1 MYLSPLE
8 AGPQHRS
15 TLYDVHSLISR
26 SVLGCG
32 WSGRGVGLR
41 VRNSVEAW
49 KGRQTG
55 NVAVERGREDSSSQ
69 LPRTSEQRLVRGRE
83 RKAGLGRRERKP
95 EPEVQSDTLG
105 RRLTF

>member
-1 MYLSPLE
+1 M
-8 AGPQHRS
+8 
-15 TLYDVHSLISR
+15 
-26 SVLGCG
+26 
-32 WSGRGVGLR
+32 GLR

-49 KGRQTG
+49 KGRRTG

-83 RKAGLGRRERKP
+83 RKVGLGRRERKP